1 MAVGVIS
8 LLASVAFYVFT
19 QNLIILTAPFVFFFL
34 LLCITNW
41 NYAYWILLGSIII
54 SVQLSLGK
62 TLSLSLPDEP
72 VCWILSLVFGL
83 VIASGSRVIPR
94 WWTKNPVVIIIGL
107 QFLWLIVAVLY
118 STVFFFSVK
127 FLAAKIW
134 YLICFLIFPIFI
146 IKDKKDF
153 KNLFLCVLIPML
165 TTIVV
170 ILIRQILLKFS
181 FNSIS
186 TAIGTIY
193 VNHVEYGAILS
204 ICYPIIW
211 VAWSLSGNS
220 KRVKQF
226 LFILILLFA
235 PILYF
240 SYARAAILAVIF
252 AAFTGYAIKKKFAT
266 YIMPCVYGIL
276 TITLFYF
283 ISGEKYINLRPD
295 YDHTVMHNDYA
306 AHLMSTFQGRDVS
319 SMERLYRWVAA
330 IRMSEDRP
338 LVGFGPHGF
347 VNNYKKYT
355 LSIFKTFSSENNEH
369 STTHNYF
376 LFMLTEQGWPA
387 MLLYALLIA
396 VVLARAQKTY
406 HKLTDRFYKG
416 CTLALAMAFAA
427 TFVNNFFSEFIETHK
442 VGALFYLIIALLL
455 LLEQKSKEPESAMNE
470 VIVTPQCSK
479 GLA

>member
-1 MAVGVIS
+1 MVVGMIS
-8 LLASVAFYVFT
+8 LLASVAFYVLT
-19 QNLIILTAPFVFFFL
+19 QNLLILSAPFVLLYL
-34 LLCITNW
+34 LLCISNW
-41 NYAYWILLGSIII
+41 KFAYWILLGSIII
-54 SVQLSLGK
+54 SVQMSLVK

-72 VCWILSLVFGL
+72 VCWILSVVLGL
-83 VIASGSRVIPR
+83 VIAYRSRVIPH
-94 WWTKNPVVIIIGL
+94 WWTKNPVIIIIFI
-107 QFLWLIVAVLY
+107 QFLWLLVAVLY

-127 FLAAKIW
+127 FLFAKIW

-146 IKDKKDF
+146 IKNKKDF
-153 KNLFLCVLIPML
+153 KNLFFCILIPL
-165 TTIVV
+165 VATIVI
-170 ILIRQILLKFS
+170 ILIRQIFLKFC

-186 TAIGTIY
+186 TAIGNIY
-193 VNHVEYGAILS
+193 VNHVEYGAVLS

-211 VAWSLSGNS
+211 VAWSLSRTS
-220 KRVKQF
+220 IKRKQF
-226 LFILILLFA
+226 YFILILLFA

-240 SYARAAILAVIF
+240 SFARAAILAVLF

-266 YIMPCVYGIL
+266 YIMPCVYGIM
-276 TITLFYF
+276 TVSLFYF
-283 ISGEKYINLRPD
+283 ISGDKYINLRPD

-306 AHLMSTFQGRDVS
+306 SHLMSTFQGRDVS

-330 IRMSEDRP
+330 IRMSADRP
-338 LVGFGPHGF
+338 LVGYGPHGF
-347 VNNYKKYT
+347 VENYKRYT
-355 LSIFKTFSSENNEH
+355 LSIFKTFSSENNER

-406 HKLTDRFYKG
+406 HRLTDRFYKG

-455 LLEQKSKEPESAMNE
+455 ILEQKSKDQELTLDE
-470 VIVTPQCSK
+470 VTDTTV
-479 GLA
+479 LV